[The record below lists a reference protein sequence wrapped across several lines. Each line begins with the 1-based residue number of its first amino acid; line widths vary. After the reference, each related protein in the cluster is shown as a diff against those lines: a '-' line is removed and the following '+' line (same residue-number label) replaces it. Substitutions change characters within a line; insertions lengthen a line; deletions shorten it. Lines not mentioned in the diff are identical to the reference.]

1 MPDVF
6 YREPL
11 TFTGKPVS
19 NPGIECHAPTDGSAG
34 NFSSITSENFLAG
47 PKPGQEQVLI
57 KVGNQTAKVSEG
69 QRWEEVQKKLLLH
82 VYDTGSEDGVYVF
95 DQNRQTT
102 VSKNDTLTVV
112 KSQNVTVN
120 ENQEVTVNQ
129 NQKVTVNGLL
139 RRVEAKNIE
148 EEAVKK
154 IHIKA
159 GIELILEGPG
169 GQIIKI
175 DSTGIT
181 IQGVLV
187 KIN

>member
-6 YREPL
+6 YRKAE
-11 TFTGKPVS
+11 TNTGKPVS
-19 NPGIECHAPTDGSAG
+19 NPGVDNHVITDGSAANWG
-34 NFSSITSENFLAG
+34 SITSENFLAG
-47 PKPGQEQVLI
+47 PQPGQEQVLI

-95 DQNRQTT
+95 DQNRNTT

-112 KSQNVTVN
+112 KSQNVTVT

-129 NQKVTVNGLL
+129 NQKVSVTNKRDVDARHISEYGKETIVINAG
-139 RRVEAKNIE
+139 VELVIQ
-148 EEAVKK
+148 
-154 IHIKA
+154 
-159 GIELILEGPG
+159 GPG
-169 GQIIKI
+169 GSIKI
-175 DSTGIT
+175 DSHGVT
-181 IQGVLV
+181 IQGVIV